1 MILLSF
7 VFFLLIFVAIGVL
20 STIKS
25 KHTSADYLLAS
36 HSEKP
41 WLIALSAVATNNS
54 GYMFLGMIG
63 YSYLNGISV
72 IWIMICVL
80 VGDFCASLFV
90 HKKLRIVS
98 GKTNALSFPEAISKW
113 GGTDYKILRIC
124 GAIILVIFLSIYAAA
139 QLKAG
144 GKALH
149 VLFGW
154 NYAIGSVIGS
164 VIVLFYCLAG
174 GIRASIWTNTAQSFV
189 MIAAMG
195 SLFFLSIKEIGG
207 FENFIFGL
215 QNISSDYFSFFP
227 QGLFFDEWWGLAFF
241 IFGWFF
247 GGFGIVGQPHIMT
260 SFMAMNKPE
269 SIGRVRCY
277 YYSWYFLFYI
287 FTIGTGL
294 AARLLI
300 PMTEGFDPEL
310 AMPSLTQQIMPEIL
324 IGLVLAGLFSAT
336 MSTADSQILGCSAS
350 IVNDLMPKKRSSYFA
365 AKFSTFIIT
374 ILAMLVSF
382 SDNQS
387 VFSLAMIAWLALACS
402 FAPIITIYSLGGR
415 MSQKLAIITMFSGFF
430 TMLLWRYFGLG
441 LGVYE
446 AGPGIVA
453 GVLPYLMSVVINYFQ
468 RK

>member
-7 VFFLLIFVAIGVL
+7 GFFLFVFISIGGL
-20 STIKS
+20 SAIKS

-80 VGDFCASLFV
+80 IGDFCASLFV

-98 GKTNALSFPEAISKW
+98 GKINALSFPEAISKW
-113 GGTDYKILRIC
+113 GGTDYKILRFV

-154 NYAIGSVIGS
+154 NYAIGSVIGAT
-164 VIVLFYCLAG
+164 IVLFYCLAG

-195 SLFFLSIKEIGG
+195 LLFFLSIKEIGG
-207 FENFIFGL
+207 FKNFVSGL
-215 QNISSDYFSFFP
+215 KNISPNYFSLFP

-277 YYSWYFLFYI
+277 YYSWYLLFYI
-287 FTIGTGL
+287 FTIGSGL

-300 PMTEGFDPEL
+300 PMLEGFDPEL
-310 AMPSLTQQIMPEIL
+310 AMPNLTQQIMPEIL

-336 MSTADSQILGCSAS
+336 MATADSQILGCSAS
-350 IVNDLMPKKRSSYFA
+350 IVNDLMPKKRNSYFA

-382 SDNQS
+382 TDNQS

-402 FAPIITIYSLGGR
+402 FAPIITIYSLGGK
-415 MSQKLAIITMFSGFF
+415 MSQRLALITMFTGFI
-430 TMLLWRYFGLG
+430 TMLVWRYLGLG

-453 GVLPYLMSVVINYFQ
+453 GALPYLINKSISSL